1 MFDTTDL
8 TPAQQDAMEDALTHV
23 PSDEDMAWFLENSW
37 VDPMERV
44 DW

>member
-8 TPAQQDAMEDALTHV
+8 TPTQQAAVEADWQG
-23 PSDEDMAWFLENSW
+23 PSDEDMAWYLEATY